1 MRDDTIEILRGE
13 FTRFRLTVDGSLRYP
28 PWVVQDDRR
37 IRVSELQAVGCRELF
52 GVGFGN
58 WDDSL
63 MLMPPWALGLMATG
77 EILTSIMGDV
87 AIVGSDYIDTDTRGG
102 VTAYGFEHT
111 GFKETK
117 HAAT

>member
-1 MRDDTIEILRGE
+1 MNHTIEILRGE
-13 FTRFRLTVDGSLRYP
+13 FTRFRLTVDGSSRYQ
-28 PWVVQDDRR
+28 PWMVQDDRR
-37 IRVSELQAVGCRELF
+37 LRVSELQAIGCRELF
-52 GVGFGN
+52 DVGLGN

-63 MLMPPWALGLMATG
+63 MLLPLWALGLVATG

-87 AIVGSDYIDTDTRGG
+87 AIVGADYIDTDTRGG
-102 VTAYGFEHT
+102 FTAYGFEHP